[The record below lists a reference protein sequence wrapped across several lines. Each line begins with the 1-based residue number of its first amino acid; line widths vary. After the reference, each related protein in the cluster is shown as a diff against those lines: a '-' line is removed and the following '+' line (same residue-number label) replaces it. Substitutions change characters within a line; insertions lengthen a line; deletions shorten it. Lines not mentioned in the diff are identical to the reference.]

1 MFEMIHVIS
10 WKNGITK
17 ISEKEYYEKWNIK
30 YPIFKSMSLHPGDTL
45 TRLIA
50 LIWIHFY
57 YFRESLYLVQCQMA
71 WPVLVCK
78 CMGTDGTEVSFV
90 SLFWRISDLSPIQC
104 FLFSTVP
111 TVSLKER
118 VRFVPINFSQG
129 FLPLSY
135 EKSPS
140 VYKFPSKHVLTFS
153 AKALNKTQIILFP
166 NSYKR
171 QQD

>member
-1 MFEMIHVIS
+1 M
-10 WKNGITK
+10 
-17 ISEKEYYEKWNIK
+17 EKWDSENFWEGILRK
-30 YPIFKSMSLHPGDTL
+30 VEYKIPHFLKVCLFTPETHWHVLLHWFGYIFSIFENHSIWYSVKWHGQFLCANVWGRMEPKSVLFPFFGG
-45 TRLIA
+45 
-50 LIWIHFY
+50 
-57 YFRESLYLVQCQMA
+57 LVIG
-71 WPVLVCK
+71 VRFSV
-78 CMGTDGTEVSFV
+78 
-90 SLFWRISDLSPIQC
+90 

-153 AKALNKTQIILFP
+153 ANSKALNKTQIILFP

-171 QQD
+171 QQDWAIHR